1 MAEVAEA
8 AKKTTPTPTHTP
20 ATVRSDDVLTAEGLT
35 KAYGTRTVVDD
46 LDVRVGQAEI
56 LGFLGP
62 NGAGKSTSISMLSG
76 ALRPDAG
83 SIGVNGV
90 DMLAKPRVAKRL
102 IGVVPQ
108 DIALY
113 PTLSAEQNLRFF
125 TGVYRIPR
133 KERAER
139 VAWALDV
146 VGLSDRAKDRVSTFS
161 GGMKRRVN
169 IAAGMLHR
177 PRLLFLDEPTVGVD
191 AQSRNAIFDTVL
203 RLRAELDMSV
213 VYTSHYM
220 NEVER
225 LCDRVVI
232 IDHGRSIANG
242 SQEELLAPLGAGVVE
257 WRLTDAD
264 LALVDGGVDQLA
276 GGFSTLVDEPETTTT
291 AEGAVLR
298 MRVSDPRPVLEH
310 ALEVSARLGPNLTGV
325 RIARPDLE
333 TLFLDLTG
341 RNLRDGD

>member
-1 MAEVAEA
+1 
-8 AKKTTPTPTHTP
+8 
-20 ATVRSDDVLTAEGLT
+20 
-35 KAYGTRTVVDD
+35 
-46 LDVRVGQAEI
+46 
-56 LGFLGP
+56 
-62 NGAGKSTSISMLSG
+62 MLSG

-90 DMLAKPRVAKRL
+90 DMLAKPRVARRL
-102 IGVVPQ
+102 VGVVPQ
-108 DIALY
+108 GIALC

-169 IAAGMLHR
+169 IAAGMPHR
-177 PRLLFLDEPTVGVD
+177 PRLLFLDGPTVGVD

-242 SQEELLAPLGAGVVE
+242 SQEELLAAAGC
-257 WRLTDAD
+257 RR
-264 LALVDGGVDQLA
+264 GGVAPDRCRPRPGRRRSRPARRAVLHARRRARDHDHRRGRRAAYAGQRPPPRVGARA
-276 GGFSTLVDEPETTTT
+276 GGVRPARPEPDRC
-291 AEGAVLR
+291 AYCP
-298 MRVSDPRPVLEH
+298 PRPGNPL
-310 ALEVSARLGPNLTGV
+310 P
-325 RIARPDLE
+325 RPDRPRS
-333 TLFLDLTG
+333 TG
-341 RNLRDGD
+341 R

>member
-1 MAEVAEA
+1 
-8 AKKTTPTPTHTP
+8 
-20 ATVRSDDVLTAEGLT
+20 
-35 KAYGTRTVVDD
+35 
-46 LDVRVGQAEI
+46 
-56 LGFLGP
+56 
-62 NGAGKSTSISMLSG
+62 
-76 ALRPDAG
+76 
-83 SIGVNGV
+83 
-90 DMLAKPRVAKRL
+90 
-102 IGVVPQ
+102 
-108 DIALY
+108 
-113 PTLSAEQNLRFF
+113 
-125 TGVYRIPR
+125 
-133 KERAER
+133 
-139 VAWALDV
+139 
-146 VGLSDRAKDRVSTFS
+146 
-161 GGMKRRVN
+161 
-169 IAAGMLHR
+169 
-177 PRLLFLDEPTVGVD
+177 
-191 AQSRNAIFDTVL
+191 
-203 RLRAELDMSV
+203 MSV

-276 GGFSTLVDEPETTTT
+276 GEFSRLVDEPETTTT